1 MSEIK
6 HTPVFHGPFEYVP
19 GTENHGPYVTNA
31 VGNTVCDCYVMTQPA
46 AWSVRTPVPVNHC
59 GEMAEDYARLFGASF
74 ELLDELNQAVYAMD
88 LMADILRRLVVDD
101 QRCATFLAGLDAALS
116 SARAAIAKAEG
127 RS

>member
-19 GTENHGPYVTNA
+19 GTESHGPYVTNA
-31 VGNTVCDCYVMTQPA
+31 VGNTICDCYVMIESGGRFPTSLRPL
-46 AWSVRTPVPVNHC
+46 NYC

-74 ELLDELNQAVYAMD
+74 DLLDALYEVDHTATDAYDPAM
-88 LMADILRRLVVDD
+88 
-101 QRCATFLAGLDAALS
+101 LAKVQ
-116 SARAAIAKAEG
+116 AAIAKAEG